1 MNFNHENQK
10 TLELRT
16 EDAKDCD
23 EWVAAIAHARYQ
35 GLPHAIRVSLLLHP
49 TPAMRVGQRAA
60 GLPLGIAKMVG
71 NGIVGVGIG
80 MLGRIGAASAG
91 GRTDGKEGM
100 ATWGA
105 CRWLR
110 CVQLSV
116 SCLWVLLRCVSG
128 GCGVPGAPGATLR
141 AVSAHSYRTLATEHE
156 ALMQKYLHLLQ
167 IVETEKTV
175 AKQLRQQIEDGEIEI
190 ERLKAEVRGGPGA
203 AAGTAGTVLRADG
216 GLCHTWL
223 LGWGQRW
230 VEKWILG
237 RDGGSLPLHSA
248 RWDLPCAPQ
257 QGTACG
263 LRQGCAGYTL
273 LRAQHCQPLVDRV
286 HQLIWNLE

>member
-49 TPAMRVGQRAA
+49 TPAMRVGQWAA

-71 NGIVGVGIG
+71 NGIVGVGIAV
-80 MLGRIGAASAG
+80 LGRIGAASAG
-91 GRTDGKEGM
+91 GRTDGEEGM

-105 CRWLR
+105 CGWLR

-116 SCLWVLLRCVSG
+116 SCLWVLLCCVSG

-216 GLCHTWL
+216 GLCHMGGCVTP
-223 LGWGQRW
+223 GCWG
-230 VEKWILG
+230 
-237 RDGGSLPLHSA
+237 GGSAGWRNGSWGGMGAPCHCILPAGICPVHRSRALRVGCVRA
-248 RWDLPCAPQ
+248 V
-257 QGTACG
+257 QGTPCLGHSTAS
-263 LRQGCAGYTL
+263 
-273 LRAQHCQPLVDRV
+273 H
-286 HQLIWNLE
+286 